1 VREVREAALASTNV
15 DGTSRYRLSVLFSC
29 VAHIFRSLSHL
40 CRSLSHHPWPST
52 RASLSKS
59 LRRFCQPV
67 CYSIKEA
74 IPFEAIPLDAVVCG
88 MLLLQWARLGPDFD
102 KYLWECLYLFCE
114 KDDDPPKLH
123 KCEKCEK
130 RPSLP
135 RTLMAQAGT
144 IQLRCTYFSFT
155 SAFFFEAIPLNAV
168 VCGMLLLQWA
178 RLGPEFD
185 KYLWE
190 CLCVF
195 CGKDDDPPKL
205 HKCDKCDGPRFHNL
219 FLSRMIRKDACGVCQ
234 WCSDYRTYGFLRTR

>member
-1 VREVREAALASTNV
+1 M
-15 DGTSRYRLSVLFSC
+15 SVLFSC

-155 SAFFFEAIPLNAV
+155 SAFCFEAIPLNAA
-168 VCGMLLLQWA
+168 VCGMLLLQWTRVDWSLTNKSGSVYA
-178 RLGPEFD
+178 FS
-185 KYLWE
+185 
-190 CLCVF
+190 VV
-195 CGKDDDPPKL
+195 
-205 HKCDKCDGPRFHNL
+205 
-219 FLSRMIRKDACGVCQ
+219 MMTIR
-234 WCSDYRTYGFLRTR
+234 